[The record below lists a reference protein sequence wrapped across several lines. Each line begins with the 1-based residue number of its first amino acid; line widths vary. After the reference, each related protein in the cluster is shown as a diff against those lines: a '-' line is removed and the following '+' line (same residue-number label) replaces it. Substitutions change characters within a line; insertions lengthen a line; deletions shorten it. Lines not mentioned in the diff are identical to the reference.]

1 MTPASLQERLQAS
14 LGSAYTLEHELGGGG
29 MSRVFLARD
38 TSLGRQVVVKVL
50 SPELSSGVNSERFR
64 REILLAV
71 QLQHPHIVPILAAG
85 DVDSLPYFIMPFV
98 AGQSLR
104 QRLDGTH
111 GLPPN
116 EAVGILRDIAKA
128 LAHAHALGI
137 VHRDIKPEN
146 VLISGGSAAV
156 TDFGIAKA
164 LSTSRMVSGATLT
177 QGGTSLGTPAYMAPE
192 QAAAD
197 PDADHRADI
206 YSFGVVAYELIAGAP
221 PFHGRSPQALLT
233 AHMAEMPPPLETRV
247 PAVPPALAALIMRCL
262 AKSPADR
269 PPTASALL
277 DGLDR
282 LEISGSHRTV
292 VTPVPRLR
300 PARRK
305 SVLLAALLAL
315 ALLVG
320 GYGAWRSLRSTTT
333 ATDQALVAI
342 APFRVAT
349 ADPSLHYLRD
359 GMLDLLAAKLTG
371 EGGLRATEP
380 RVVLTEW
387 NRAGG
392 SSTKDLAPEASLEL
406 AQRLS
411 AGRLLLGDV
420 VGTPNKLVFT
430 VSLLEVPGGRQL
442 SRVSVE
448 GPPDSLAQL
457 VDQVAARLLATVSGE
472 GEERLGKLTSTSLP
486 ALRAYLDG
494 KAKLRRG
501 QAVPAAAD
509 FARAL
514 DIDSTFALAGLG
526 LRIAASWYGDNPA
539 SERGL
544 RAAYQGRDKLSARDR
559 SLLEALTGPRY
570 PQPAST
576 AEQFEARR
584 RYRQIAPDRADAH
597 EFYADDIFHFGSI
610 LGFDNPEQSAL
621 EVFRRSV
628 DLDSTNA
635 VAFSHILLLAVHEGD
650 TATEN
655 RLVRLSRQIP
665 DSVSVGWLRSYRWYK
680 AHATGD
686 SATFLAYRDSASPV
700 QQQMM
705 FTFLQHA
712 GFDGTGIDEAWY
724 TLQRLLLETP
734 RKEDRNNFNNLART
748 VALLRGR
755 PKAAQAYLEQ
765 LSTGPDDFNTQI
777 LMIRD
782 AMMADGDTVAARSAA
797 AKLAV
802 IERQP
807 LPADSAGRQKQRAI
821 IRATEP
827 WRLSRGDTSQ
837 TRLSLERLRAI
848 ERENG
853 GPTTESQTEIAVIEA
868 MQAHLLRRPDT
879 RQKVERLDSLL
890 AATDYKAVHSGR
902 SAMNAIVT
910 ALIFES
916 LGETEKA
923 FTAVRRRTNWWNN
936 DQVYLATQLREE
948 GRLAALAG
956 HRERAINA
964 YRHYLALRSD
974 PDPSLKQEADRI
986 RQELVR
992 LQATDVRR

>member
-1 MTPASLQERLQAS
+1 
-14 LGSAYTLEHELGGGG
+14 
-29 MSRVFLARD
+29 MSRVFVAQE
-38 TSLGRQVVVKVL
+38 TGLGRPVVVKVL
-50 SPELSSGVNSERFR
+50 SPELASGVNGERFR
-64 REILLAV
+64 REILLAA
-71 QLQHPHIVPILAAG
+71 QLQHPHIVPVLAAG

-111 GLPPN
+111 GLPSH
-116 EAVGILRDIAKA
+116 EVVGILRDVAKA
-128 LAHAHALGI
+128 LAHAHALGV

-164 LSTSRMVSGATLT
+164 LSTSRVVSDVTLT

-197 PDADHRADI
+197 PAADHRADI
-206 YSFGVVAYELIAGAP
+206 YSFGVVAYELVAGTP

-233 AHMAEMPPPLETRV
+233 AHMAEMPPPLEAKA
-247 PAVPPALAALIMRCL
+247 PNVPPTLAALIMRCL
-262 AKSPADR
+262 AKSPSDR

-292 VTPVPRLR
+292 VTPA
-300 PARRK
+300 ARRGGTRRRG
-305 SVLLAALLAL
+305 LLVGALGIL
-315 ALLVG
+315 ALLVV
-320 GYGAWRSLRSTTT
+320 GYGAWRGLHSDSGTTD
-333 ATDQALVAI
+333 AALVAV

-349 ADPSLHYLRD
+349 ADASLHYLRD

-380 RVVLTEW
+380 RVMLTEW

-392 SSTKDLAPEASLEL
+392 SATTDLAPQASLEM
-406 AQRLS
+406 AERLS

-420 VGTPNKLVFT
+420 VGTPNKLVLT
-430 VSLLEVPGGRQL
+430 VSLLEVPEGRQL

-501 QAVPAAAD
+501 QAFLAAAD
-509 FARAL
+509 FGRAL
-514 DIDSTFALAGLG
+514 DNDSTFALAGLG

-544 RAAYQGRDKLSARDR
+544 RAAYQGRDRLSARDR
-559 SLLEALTGPRY
+559 ALLEALTGPKY
-570 PQPAST
+570 PEPAST

-597 EFYADDIFHFGSI
+597 EFYADDVFHFGSI
-610 LGFDNPEQSAL
+610 LGFIDPNQSAL
-621 EVFRRSV
+621 EEFRRSV

-635 VAFSHILLLAVHEGD
+635 VAFSHILLLAVNQGD
-650 TATEN
+650 TALEN
-655 RLVRLSRQIP
+655 RLVRLSRQLP
-665 DSVSVGWLRSYRWYK
+665 DTASGLWLRTYRWYK
-680 AHATGD
+680 ARVTGD
-686 SATFLAYRDSASPV
+686 SATFLGYRDSVTPT
-700 QQQMM
+700 QQQML
-705 FTFLQHA
+705 FAFLQHA
-712 GFDGTGIDEAWY
+712 HFDGTGIDDAWY
-724 TLQRLLLETP
+724 ALQALILKTP
-734 RKEDRNNFNNLART
+734 RKEDRQNFYNLART

-755 PKAAQAYLEQ
+755 PKAALAYNEQ
-765 LSTGPDDFNTQI
+765 LSTGPDDSNIQI
-777 LMIRD
+777 LMVRD
-782 AMMADGDTVAARSAA
+782 AMMADGDTLAAKTAAAR
-797 AKLAV
+797 LAV

-807 LPADSAGRQKQRAI
+807 PATDSAGRAKQRGI
-821 IRATEP
+821 VRAMEP
-827 WRLSRGDTSQ
+827 WRLSRGDTSR

-848 ERENG
+848 ERETG
-853 GPTTESQTEIAVIEA
+853 GPTTESQTEIALIEA
-868 MQAHLLRRPDT
+868 MHSHLLRRPDT

-890 AATDYKAVHSGR
+890 AATDFRAVHSGR
-902 SAMNAIVT
+902 SAMTAIIT

-916 LGETEKA
+916 LGENERA
-923 FTAVRRRTNWWNN
+923 FAAVRRRAVWWNN
-936 DQVYLATQLREE
+936 DQAYLATQLREE

-956 HRERAINA
+956 HRDRAIDA
-964 YRHYLALRSD
+964 YQHYLTLRSD
-974 PDPSLKQEADRI
+974 PDPSLRQEADRI
-986 RQELVR
+986 RQELIR
-992 LQATDVRR
+992 LQATDVRQ

>member
-1 MTPASLQERLQAS
+1 MTAQLQDRLQAS
-14 LGSAYTLEHELGGGG
+14 LGSSYTIERELGGGG
-29 MSRVFLARD
+29 MSRVFVAQD
-38 TSLGRQVVVKVL
+38 TSLGRRVVVKVL
-50 SPELSSGVNSERFR
+50 SPELASGVNGERFR
-64 REILLAV
+64 REILLAA
-71 QLQHPHIVPILAAG
+71 QLQHPHIVPVLAAG

-104 QRLDGTH
+104 QRLDGSH
-111 GLPPN
+111 GIPPN
-116 EAVGILRDIAKA
+116 EAVGILRDVAKA
-128 LAHAHALGI
+128 LAHAHAYGI

-164 LSTSRMVSGATLT
+164 LSTSRVVSGATLT

-206 YSFGVVAYELIAGAP
+206 YSFGVVAYELIAGTP

-233 AHMAEMPPPLETRV
+233 AHMAEAPPPLETRA
-247 PAVPPALAALIMRCL
+247 PNVPPALAALIMRCL
-262 AKSPADR
+262 AKIPSDR
-269 PPTASALL
+269 PPTAAALL

-292 VTPVPRLR
+292 VTPASRMMGPR
-300 PARRK
+300 RRGLLIG
-305 SVLLAALLAL
+305 SLLGLVLL
-315 ALLVG
+315 VV
-320 GYGAWRSLRSTTT
+320 GYGAWRTLHTSSP
-333 ATDQALVAI
+333 AADEGLVAV
-342 APFRVAT
+342 APFRIAS
-349 ADPSLHYLRD
+349 ADASLHYLRD

-380 RVVLTEW
+380 RVMLTEW

-392 SSTKDLAPEASLEL
+392 SATTDLAPAASVEVAERL
-406 AQRLS
+406 A

-420 VGTPNKLVFT
+420 VGTPNKLVLT
-430 VSLLEVPGGRQL
+430 VSLLDVPDGRQL

-494 KAKLRRG
+494 NAKLRRG
-501 QAVPAAAD
+501 QAVLAATD
-509 FARAL
+509 FGRAL
-514 DIDSTFALAGLG
+514 DHDSTFALAGLG

-544 RAAYQGRDKLSARDR
+544 RAAFMNRDRLSPRDR
-559 SLLEALTGPRY
+559 SMLDALTGPRY
-570 PQPAST
+570 PRPSSSV
-576 AEQFEARR
+576 EQFEARR
-584 RYRQIAPDRADAH
+584 RYRQIAPDRGDAH
-597 EFYADDIFHFGSI
+597 EFYADDIFHFGTI
-610 LGFDNPEQSAL
+610 LGFANPNQSAL
-621 EVFRRSV
+621 EEFRRSV

-635 VAFSHILLLAVHEGD
+635 VAFSHILLLAVNQGD
-650 TATEN
+650 TALEN
-655 RLVRLSRQIP
+655 RLVRLSRQLP
-665 DSVSVGWLRSYRWYK
+665 DTVSSGWLRTYRWYK
-680 AHATGD
+680 AHLAAD
-686 SATFLAYRDSASPV
+686 SATFLAYRDSVTPT
-700 QQQMM
+700 QQNMM
-705 FTFLQHA
+705 FAFMQHA
-712 GFDGTGIDEAWY
+712 GFDGTGIEDAWY
-724 TLQRLLLETP
+724 VLQALILQTP
-734 RKEDRNNFNNLART
+734 RKEDRTGFYQLART

-755 PKAAQAYLEQ
+755 PKAALAYLEQ
-765 LSTGPDDFNTQI
+765 QQTDPNDFNFPI
-777 LMIRD
+777 LVIRD
-782 AMMADGDTVAARSAA
+782 AMMADGDTVAARAA
-797 AKLAV
+797 AEKLAV

-807 LPADSAGRQKQRAI
+807 LPADSAGLAKHRAI
-821 IRATEP
+821 VRATEP
-827 WRLSRGDTSQ
+827 WRLSRGDTTH
-837 TRLSLERLRAI
+837 TRQSLERLRAI
-848 ERENG
+848 ERATG
-853 GPTTESQTEIAVIEA
+853 GATTESQTEIAMIEA

-879 RQKVERLDSLL
+879 RQRVERLDSLL
-890 AATDYKAVHSGR
+890 AATDYKAAHSGR
-902 SAMNAIVT
+902 IAMAGIVA

-916 LGETEKA
+916 LGDNERA
-923 FTAVRRRTNWWNN
+923 FGAVRRRAVWWNN

-956 HRERAINA
+956 HRERAIEA
-964 YRHYLALRSD
+964 YRHYLTLRSD
-974 PDPSLKQEADRI
+974 PEPSLRQEADRI

>member
-1 MTPASLQERLQAS
+1 MTVPFHDRLQAC
-14 LGSAYTLEHELGGGG
+14 LGSAYTIEHELGGGG
-29 MSRVFLARD
+29 MSRIFLARD
-38 TSLGRQVVVKVL
+38 TSLGRKVVVKVL

-116 EAVGILRDIAKA
+116 EAVGILRDVAKA

-164 LSTSRMVSGATLT
+164 LSTSRMASGATLT

-206 YSFGVVAYELIAGAP
+206 YSFGVVAYELIAGTP

-233 AHMAEMPPPLETRV
+233 AHMAELPPPLETRA
-247 PAVPPALAALIMRCL
+247 PNVPPALAQLIMRCL

-292 VTPVPRLR
+292 VTPVAR
-300 PARRK
+300 PSRVRRK
-305 SVLLAALLAL
+305 GVLLGALLVL

-320 GYGAWRSLRSTTT
+320 GYGAWRSLRSD
-333 ATDQALVAI
+333 APAADEELVAV

-349 ADPSLHYLRD
+349 ADASLHYLRD

-392 SSTKDLAPEASLEL
+392 SATNDLAPEASLEM

-420 VGTPNKLVFT
+420 VGTPNKLVLT
-430 VSLLEVPGGRQL
+430 VSLLEVPDGRQL

-501 QAVPAAAD
+501 QALLAATD
-509 FARAL
+509 FGRAL
-514 DIDSTFALAGLG
+514 DADSTFALAGLG

-544 RAAYQGRDKLSARDR
+544 RAAYQGRDRLSARDR
-559 SLLEALTGPRY
+559 SLLEALTGPKY
-570 PQPAST
+570 PRPAST

-597 EFYADDIFHFGSI
+597 EFYADDIFHFGSV
-610 LGFDNPEQSAL
+610 LGFANPEQSAL
-621 EVFRRSV
+621 EEFRRSV

-635 VAFSHILLLAVHEGD
+635 VAFSHILLLAVQQGD
-650 TATEN
+650 TALEN
-655 RLVRLSRQIP
+655 RLVRLSRQLP
-665 DSVSVGWLRSYRWYK
+665 DSASAGWLRTYRWYK
-680 AHATGD
+680 AHLTGD
-686 SATFLAYRDSASPV
+686 SATFLAYRDSVTPT

-705 FTFLQHA
+705 FSFLQHA
-712 GFDGTGIDEAWY
+712 AFDGTGIEDAWY
-724 TLQRLLLETP
+724 ALQALLLKTP
-734 RKEDRNNFNNLART
+734 RKEDRLNFYSLART

-755 PKAAQAYLEQ
+755 PKASQAYLEQ
-765 LSTGPDDFNTQI
+765 QSIGPDDFNTQI

-782 AMMADGDTVAARSAA
+782 AMMADGDTIAARTAA
-797 AKLAV
+797 ARLAL

-807 LPADSAGRQKQRAI
+807 LPSDSAGRLKHRSVVRA
-821 IRATEP
+821 AEP
-827 WRLSRGDTSQ
+827 WRLSRGDTSR
-837 TRLSLERLRAI
+837 TRQSLERLRAI
-848 ERENG
+848 ERESG
-853 GPTTESQTEIAVIEA
+853 GPTIESQTEIAVIEA

-890 AATDYKAVHSGR
+890 AAADYKAVHSGR

-916 LGETEKA
+916 LGENERA
-923 FTAVRRRTNWWNN
+923 FAAVRRRANWWNN

-956 HRERAINA
+956 HRERAISA
-964 YRHYLALRSD
+964 YRHYLTLRSD
-974 PDPSLKQEADRI
+974 PDPSLRQEADRI
-986 RQELVR
+986 RQELIR